1 MLRLL
6 LIGVMLTGFGFGL
19 QRGWFELRGDRIQHD
34 IGLLVDQVLHPG
46 PTAADSPARQFK

>member
-1 MLRLL
+1 
-6 LIGVMLTGFGFGL
+6 MLTGFGFGL